1 MLKDFPNDCFCA
13 IILLHAEKQKYLRPF
28 LEKREVSMKEKK
40 QGRASMLFTLSKGQ
54 KWLIAISGITTILA
68 ILFNYLMP
76 QVIRF
81 TVDSV
86 LGDVPMKLPP
96 LVLDWVESMGGQGYL
111 RDNLLICAFAAMIL
125 SILSGIFNYYSR
137 ITMAKASES
146 MITKLRNNLFSH
158 IQRLPYNW
166 HVKTQTGD
174 TIQRCT
180 SDVDVI
186 RGFLSG
192 QLLEML
198 RIVFLIALSLILMF
212 GMNAKL
218 SFIALCFIPLVSLY
232 SGLFYAKISKRFQ
245 AADEAEGALSAMVQE
260 NFTGVRVIRAFGRQ
274 AHEIERFDKKNNFFS
289 SLWIKL
295 GYVMGTYWGVGD
307 FASSLQVMAIIVFGI
322 FETVNGNITVGE
334 YMLFIVYNSM
344 LVWPVRSLGRIL
356 SEMSKTGV
364 SLTRVNEILNEEEEQ
379 DTLGAV
385 EPDMSG
391 DIAFEHVSFDYEGVN
406 PVLKDISFTIKA
418 GTTFGILGGT
428 GSGKSTL
435 MYLIDRLYDLGEGEG
450 AITING
456 VDIKDIKLDHLRKNV
471 GFVLQEPF
479 LFSKTI
485 KENIGIAT
493 EHHDMH
499 QIRYSAAVAAV
510 DDAIIEF
517 TQGYDTIVGERGVTL
532 SGGQK
537 QRVSIARMLMQ
548 KAPIMIFDDSLSAVD
563 SETDA
568 KIRSSLKANTGSS
581 TVILISHRI
590 TTLMHADQIIV
601 LDDGQVVQS
610 GTHSALSSQEGIYKQ
625 IYEIQGTI
633 ESELQEINHA
643 GGDC

>member
-1 MLKDFPNDCFCA
+1 MN
-13 IILLHAEKQKYLRPF
+13 
-28 LEKREVSMKEKK
+28 VKK
-40 QGRASMLFTLSKGQ
+40 QGRATMLFSLSTGYR
-54 KWLIAISGITTILA
+54 WLIFIAAVTTIFA

-76 QVIRF
+76 QVIRV

-86 LGDVPMKLPP
+86 LGEVPFNLP
-96 LVLDWVESMGGQGYL
+96 LVIVNWIESIGGREYL
-111 RDNLLICAFAAMIL
+111 RCNLLICAFGAIIF
-125 SILSGIFNYYSR
+125 SILSGICNYISR
-137 ITMAKASES
+137 IAMAKSSES
-146 MITKLRNNLFSH
+146 MVTKLRDNLYAH
-158 IQRLPYNW
+158 IQRLPYSW
-166 HVKTQTGD
+166 HVKNQTGD

-192 QLLEML
+192 HLLEML
-198 RIVFLIALSLILMF
+198 RIVFLITLSLMLMFAMNVKLSLI
-212 GMNAKL
+212 
-218 SFIALCFIPLVSLY
+218 ALLFIPLVTLY

-245 AADEAEGALSAMVQE
+245 AADEAEGDLSSMVQE
-260 NFTGVRVIRAFGRQ
+260 NFTGVRVVRAFGRQ
-274 AHEIERFDKKNNFFS
+274 AHEIERFDQKNNFFS

-295 GYVMGTYWGVGD
+295 GYVLGTYWGVGD
-307 FASSLQVMAIIVFGI
+307 FASSLQVMVIIAFGVV
-322 FETVNGNITVGE
+322 EAVNGSITVGE

-364 SLTRVNEILNEEEEQ
+364 SLSRVNEILNEKEEQ
-379 DTLGAV
+379 DNADAV
-385 EPDMSG
+385 EPAMDG
-391 DIAFEHVSFDYEGVN
+391 DIVFDNVSFDYSGIN
-406 PVLKDISFTIKA
+406 PVLKNINFTIKA

-435 MYLIDRLYDLGEGEG
+435 MYLIDRLYDLPKDSGK
-450 AITING
+450 ITING
-456 VDIKDIKLDHLRKNV
+456 VDIKNIKLDHLRKNI

-485 KENIGIAT
+485 KENIGIADD
-493 EHHDMH
+493 HHDIH

-510 DDAIIEF
+510 DDAISEF
-517 TQGYDTIVGERGVTL
+517 SQGYDTIVGERGVTL

-537 QRVSIARMLMQ
+537 QRVAIARMLMQ
-548 KAPIMIFDDSLSAVD
+548 KSPIMIFDDSLSAVD

-568 KIRSSLKANTGSS
+568 KIRSSLKANTENA

-601 LDDGQVVQS
+601 LDDGKVTQK
-610 GTHSALSSQEGIYKQ
+610 GTHDELANQDGIYKQ

-633 ESELQEINHA
+633 ESELEEINKV
-643 GGDC
+643 GGGF

>member
-1 MLKDFPNDCFCA
+1 
-13 IILLHAEKQKYLRPF
+13 
-28 LEKREVSMKEKK
+28 
-40 QGRASMLFTLSKGQ
+40 MLFELSKGFR
-54 KWLIAISGITTILA
+54 WFIFISAVTTILS

-76 QVIRF
+76 QVFRF

-86 LGDVPMKLPP
+86 LGNEPASLPQIM
-96 LVLDWVESMGGQGYL
+96 VDWVESIGGRDFL
-111 RDNLLICAFAAMIL
+111 RQNLIICAVAATAF
-125 SILSGIFNYYSR
+125 SILSGLFNYVCR
-137 ITMAKASES
+137 ITMAKSSEG
-146 MITKLRNNLFSH
+146 MITKLRNNLYAH

-166 HVKTQTGD
+166 HVKNQTGD

-198 RIVFLIALSLILMF
+198 RIVLIIVLSLILMF
-212 GMNAKL
+212 EMNVKL
-218 SFIALCFIPLVSLY
+218 SVIALCFIPIVMGY
-232 SGLFYAKISKRFQ
+232 SGLFYAKISKKFQ
-245 AADEAEGALSAMVQE
+245 AADEAEGALSALVQE
-260 NFTGVRVIRAFGRQ
+260 NFTGVRVVRAFGRQ
-274 AHEIERFDKKNNFFS
+274 AHEIERFDGKNNFFS

-295 GYVMGTYWGVGD
+295 GYLLGAYWGVGD
-307 FASSLQVMAIIVFGI
+307 FVSSLQVMTIITIGVL
-322 FETVNGNITVGE
+322 EAVAGNITVGE

-364 SLTRVNEILNEEEEQ
+364 SLTRVNEILNAQEEQ
-379 DTLGAV
+379 DTSSAIA
-385 EPDMSG
+385 PKMNG
-391 DIAFEHVSFDYEGVN
+391 DIVFSNVSFDYSGIN
-406 PVLKDISFTIKA
+406 PVLKDIDFTIKS

-435 MYLIDRLYDLGEGEG
+435 MYLLDRLYDLPENSGK
-450 AITING
+450 ITING
-456 VDIKDIKLDHLRKNV
+456 VNVNDIKLEHLRKNI

-485 KENIGIAT
+485 KENIGISQDF
-493 EHHDMH
+493 HDIH
-499 QIRYSAAVAAV
+499 QIKFSAAVAAV
-510 DDAIIEF
+510 DDAITEF

-537 QRVSIARMLMQ
+537 QRVAIARMLMQ

-568 KIRSSLKANTGSS
+568 KIRSALKANTGES

-601 LDDGQVVQS
+601 LDDGKVCQK
-610 GTHSALSSQEGIYKQ
+610 GTHEELSVQEGIYKQ

-633 ESELQEINHA
+633 ESELLSISKE
-643 GGDC
+643 GGDA